1 MSALYPQD
9 KWMEQFQASKQVL
22 WQNQYVLCKM
32 FDSALENGNCK
43 PKFYSILDLQK
54 LPNMDVILGP
64 HKAHNWTYLGI
75 YYGSEGS
82 HQG

>member
-32 FDSALENGNCK
+32 FDSALENFNCK
-43 PKFYSILDLQK
+43 PKFYSLDL
-54 LPNMDVILGP
+54 
-64 HKAHNWTYLGI
+64 
-75 YYGSEGS
+75 
-82 HQG
+82 